1 MNGSHFRPNRDF
13 RTGAMSCFRNSNNN
27 FNILVV
33 DDDPGVQNMIKRI
46 LGRSGYR
53 VQTAQGGREAYAVVS
68 ETVPDLIILDLS
80 MPDIDGF
87 EVASH
92 LKNNAA
98 TKEIPIILITGLDNS
113 ENHVKA
119 LDIGINDFLSKT
131 AEPEEILART
141 RSHLRIK
148 QLNDQ
153 LNNNRI
159 ALEKTVDL
167 RTEQLK
173 NASLEVIWRLTA
185 ASEYRDNETGAHIK
199 RMSHYSAAIA
209 HKMGL
214 RKKTVETILYSAPM
228 HDIGKIGIPDDILLK
243 AGELNT
249 EEWRIMRKHTIIG
262 ANILKGSTIGF
273 VRMGAMIALTHHE
286 KWDGSGYP
294 NGLKGRQIPLAGRIV
309 ALADVFDALTSK
321 RTYKEPYSVEKS
333 NRIIEQGCGRHFDP
347 DVVDAFFSI
356 QNEILNIKDMF
367 KDQKNEP
374 TLSMNPMFFDGT
386 INSLFK
392 NKSLH

>member
-1 MNGSHFRPNRDF
+1 MHDRREKNCD
-13 RTGAMSCFRNSNNN
+13 

-33 DDDPGVQNMIKRI
+33 DDNPGVQNMFKRI
-46 LGRSGYR
+46 LGRSGYG
-53 VQTAQGGREAYAVVS
+53 VQTAQGGEEAYAAIAES
-68 ETVPDLIILDLS
+68 VPDLIIMDLS
-80 MPDIDGF
+80 MPGMDGF
-87 EVASH
+87 EVATH
-92 LKNNAA
+92 LKNNVA

-113 ENHVKA
+113 ENHIKA

-148 QLNDQ
+148 QLNDR
-153 LNNNRI
+153 LNDNRI

-209 HKMGL
+209 RKMGL

-228 HDIGKIGIPDDILLK
+228 HDVGKIGIPDGILLK
-243 AGELNT
+243 AGKLSA
-249 EEWRIMRKHTIIG
+249 EEWQTMKRHTVIG
-262 ANILKGSTIGF
+262 AKILRGSTIGF

-294 NGLKGRQIPLAGRIV
+294 NGLKGKQVPLAARIV
-309 ALADVFDALTSK
+309 SLADVFDALTSERK
-321 RTYKEPYSVEKS
+321 YKKAFSIDKS
-333 NRIIEQGCGRHFDP
+333 NRIIEQGRGKHFDP
-347 DVVDAFFSI
+347 DVVDAFFAI
-356 QNEILNIKDMF
+356 QNEILDIMDRF
-367 KDQKNEP
+367 KDINNE
-374 TLSMNPMFFDGT
+374 SIFNMNPMLFEDT
-386 INSLFK
+386 IDSLFS
-392 NKSLH
+392 NKPLN

>member
-1 MNGSHFRPNRDF
+1 MNVQRRK
-13 RTGAMSCFRNSNNN
+13 NNDY
-27 FNILVV
+27 NILVI

-53 VQTAQGGREAYAVVS
+53 VQTARGGQEAFAMVTGS
-68 ETVPDLIILDLS
+68 LPDLIILDLS
-80 MPDIDGF
+80 MPEIDGF
-87 EVASH
+87 EVATH
-92 LKNNAA
+92 LKNNPA

-113 ENHVKA
+113 ENHIKA

-153 LNNNRI
+153 VNNHRM

-167 RTEQLK
+167 RTQQLQ

-185 ASEYRDNETGAHIK
+185 ASEYRDNETGAHIR

-209 HKMGL
+209 RKMGL
-214 RKKTVETILYSAPM
+214 RKKTVETILYSASM
-228 HDIGKIGIPDDILLK
+228 HDIGKIGIPDGILLK
-243 AGELNT
+243 AGKLND
-249 EEWRIMRKHTIIG
+249 EEWRIMKGHTIIG
-262 ANILKGSTIGF
+262 ANILKGSRIGF

-294 NGLKGRQIPLAGRIV
+294 NGLKGGQIPLAGRIV

-321 RTYKEPYSVEKS
+321 RTYKEPFSVQES
-333 NRIIEQGCGRHFDP
+333 NRIIEEGRGKHFDP
-347 DVVDAFFSI
+347 GVVDAFFAI
-356 QNEILNIKDMF
+356 QDEILHIKKQF
-367 KDQKNEP
+367 ADQRHESIDF
-374 TLSMNPMFFDGT
+374 LDRALFDGT
-386 INSLFK
+386 VNSLFETRAVAG
-392 NKSLH
+392 

>member
-1 MNGSHFRPNRDF
+1 MQGVPALSVKVCPLKPINLSMDGVRIHRKRERWVD
-13 RTGAMSCFRNSNNN
+13 TMSGRRKKNYD

-53 VQTAQGGREAYAVVS
+53 VQTS
-68 ETVPDLIILDLS
+68 LPDLIILDPS
-80 MPDIDGF
+80 MPGIDGF
-87 EVASH
+87 EVAAY
-92 LKNNAA
+92 LKRNPA
-98 TKEIPIILITGLDNS
+98 TREIPIILITSLDNS

-153 LNNNRI
+153 LNNHRI
-159 ALEKTVDL
+159 ALEKTIDL

-209 HKMGL
+209 RKMGL
-214 RKKTVETILYSAPM
+214 RKKNRRN
-228 HDIGKIGIPDDILLK
+228 H
-243 AGELNT
+243 
-249 EEWRIMRKHTIIG
+249 
-262 ANILKGSTIGF
+262 
-273 VRMGAMIALTHHE
+273 
-286 KWDGSGYP
+286 
-294 NGLKGRQIPLAGRIV
+294 PLFRSHA
-309 ALADVFDALTSK
+309 
-321 RTYKEPYSVEKS
+321 
-333 NRIIEQGCGRHFDP
+333 
-347 DVVDAFFSI
+347 
-356 QNEILNIKDMF
+356 
-367 KDQKNEP
+367 
-374 TLSMNPMFFDGT
+374 
-386 INSLFK
+386 
-392 NKSLH
+392 

>member
-1 MNGSHFRPNRDF
+1 MNDRRKKNYDV
-13 RTGAMSCFRNSNNN
+13 T
-27 FNILVV
+27 ILVV
-33 DDDPGVQNMIKRI
+33 DDDTGVQNMIKRI

-53 VQTAQGGREAYAVVS
+53 VQTARNGEEAYAVVS
-68 ETVPDLIILDLS
+68 ESLPDLIILDLS
-80 MPDIDGF
+80 MPGIDGF
-87 EVASH
+87 EVATH
-92 LKNNAA
+92 LKSNPA
-98 TKEIPIILITGLDNS
+98 TREIPIILITGLDNS

-153 LNNNRI
+153 LNTHRI

-209 HKMGL
+209 RMMGL

-228 HDIGKIGIPDDILLK
+228 HDIGKIGIPDEILLK
-243 AGELNT
+243 AGKLNA
-249 EEWRIMRKHTIIG
+249 EEWRIMKSHTIIG
-262 ANILKGSTIGF
+262 ANILKGSKIGF
-273 VRMGAMIALTHHE
+273 VRMGAMIAMTHHE

-321 RTYKEPYSVEKS
+321 RTYKEPFPVQES
-333 NRIIEQGCGRHFDP
+333 NRIIEQGRGTHFDP
-347 DVVDAFFSI
+347 EVVDAFFAI
-356 QNEILNIKDMF
+356 QAEILQIKAMF
-367 KDQKNEP
+367 EDRHHDP
-374 TLSMNPMFFDGT
+374 VDLMDRTFFDGSV
-386 INSLFK
+386 NSLFATRAATG
-392 NKSLH
+392 

>member
-1 MNGSHFRPNRDF
+1 VNPLRKK
-13 RTGAMSCFRNSNNN
+13 NND

-33 DDDPGVQNMIKRI
+33 DDDPGVQNMIRRI
-46 LGRSGYR
+46 LQRSGYG
-53 VQTAQGGREAYAVVS
+53 VQTARGGREAYAMVS
-68 ETVPDLIILDLS
+68 ASLPDLIILDLS
-80 MPDIDGF
+80 MPGIDGF
-87 EVASH
+87 EVATH
-92 LKNNAA
+92 LKTNPA
-98 TKEIPIILITGLDNS
+98 TREIPIIVITGLDNS

-141 RSHLRIK
+141 RSHLKIK

-153 LNNNRI
+153 LNNHRI

-167 RTEQLK
+167 RTQQLK

-209 HKMGL
+209 RKMGL

-228 HDIGKIGIPDDILLK
+228 HDIGKIGIPDGILLK
-243 AGELNT
+243 PGKLND
-249 EEWRIMRKHTIIG
+249 EEWRIMKSHTIIG
-262 ANILKGSTIGF
+262 ANILKGSEIGF

-294 NGLKGRQIPLAGRIV
+294 NGLIGAQIPLAGRIV

-321 RTYKEPYSVEKS
+321 RSYKEPFSIQKS
-333 NRIIEQGCGRHFDP
+333 NRIIEEGRGKHFDP

-356 QNEILNIKDMF
+356 QDEILHIKERF
-367 KDQKNEP
+367 ADQRLAP
-374 TLSMNPMFFDGT
+374 TDLLDQPFSCAT
-386 INSLFK
+386 ITSLFETRAAAG
-392 NKSLH
+392 

>member
-1 MNGSHFRPNRDF
+1 MNDR
-13 RTGAMSCFRNSNNN
+13 RNKNYN

-46 LGRSGYR
+46 LGRAGYR
-53 VQTAQGGREAYAVVS
+53 VQTARGGEEAYAAVS
-68 ETVPDLIILDLS
+68 ESLPDLIILDLS
-80 MPDIDGF
+80 MPGIDGF
-87 EVASH
+87 EVATQ
-92 LKNNAA
+92 LKSNPA
-98 TKEIPIILITGLDNS
+98 TREIPIILITGLDNS
-113 ENHVKA
+113 ENHVRA

-153 LNNNRI
+153 LNSNRI

-209 HKMGL
+209 RKMGL

-243 AGELNT
+243 TGKLNA
-249 EEWRIMRKHTIIG
+249 EEWRIMKSHTIIG
-262 ANILKGSTIGF
+262 ANILKGSKIGF

-321 RTYKEPYSVEKS
+321 RTYKKPFPVQES
-333 NRIIEQGCGRHFDP
+333 NRIIEEGRGTHFDP
-347 DVVDAFFSI
+347 EVVDAFFAI
-356 QNEILNIKDMF
+356 QAEILQIKSMF
-367 KDQKNEP
+367 EDRHHDP
-374 TLSMNPMFFDGT
+374 VDLMDRTFFDGSV
-386 INSLFK
+386 NSLFATRAATG
-392 NKSLH
+392 